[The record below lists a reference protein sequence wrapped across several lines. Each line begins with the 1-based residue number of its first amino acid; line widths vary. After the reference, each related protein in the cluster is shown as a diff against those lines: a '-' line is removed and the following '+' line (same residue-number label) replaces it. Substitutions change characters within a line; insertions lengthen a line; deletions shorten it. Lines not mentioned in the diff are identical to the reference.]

1 MDTGEEVR
9 GEAEDLVAR
18 AIQEMSSRKTFSFH
32 EVMHL
37 TPAMDPSR
45 VHWILGHMEAYGAIK
60 PQRSL
65 WLALR
70 ADPGP
75 HYRVDAQALERYR
88 DNYAAPPPYGTSDK
102 PLPPSPTERPLPARP
117 SITPQEVVRNMTQ
130 HDAGQ
135 MEKYK
140 ANELAR
146 SIDWPI
152 MTFPGLLGDGNTSI
166 AHAASRRASTVRS
179 VQRGSGVAD
188 STHSSVHDAQP
199 RAGRAR

>member
-88 DNYAAPPPYGTSDK
+88 DNYAAPRRTGRATNLSRPP
-102 PLPPSPTERPLPARP
+102 PLRGPCLPDPPSL
-117 SITPQEVVRNMTQ
+117 
-130 HDAGQ
+130 
-135 MEKYK
+135 
-140 ANELAR
+140 
-146 SIDWPI
+146 
-152 MTFPGLLGDGNTSI
+152 
-166 AHAASRRASTVRS
+166 RRKWYET
-179 VQRGSGVAD
+179 
-188 STHSSVHDAQP
+188 
-199 RAGRAR
+199 